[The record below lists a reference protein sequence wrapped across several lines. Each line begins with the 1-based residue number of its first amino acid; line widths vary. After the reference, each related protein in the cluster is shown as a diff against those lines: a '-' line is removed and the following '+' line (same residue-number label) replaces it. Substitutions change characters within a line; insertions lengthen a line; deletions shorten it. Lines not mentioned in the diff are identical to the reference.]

1 MENKEYNLIVVG
13 GGAAGLMA
21 AGMAAQRGLSVI
33 LLEKMEKTGRKV
45 RISGKGR
52 CNVTNTKPMEEF
64 LAKIQCNAEFFRP
77 AFMQFTNNSLMRF
90 LERRGVKLVVEHGD
104 RVFPKNGKA
113 WDIAQ
118 ALVDWCREEGV
129 TVECEAR
136 VVDILAVNNKVLG
149 VKYRNARGFERKIE
163 APNVILCTGGASY
176 PATGSTGDGYM
187 LAHKLGH
194 SIVEI
199 RPSLVPL
206 ETSYTEAKFMAGLL
220 LKNINLSLYVDDEC
234 VAEEFGEMSFS
245 KRGLEGAVVLRVSR
259 KAVDALIE
267 ERKVEIG
274 LDLKHSMSRDEV
286 VDRIKREIDQQPD
299 SLTVGELIRKIV
311 PRELVVPFAKLLD
324 MNARRP
330 MSDFTEEAVG
340 RFADLLKD
348 FRMPVSDY
356 RPFEEAVVTAGG
368 VDVNEIYAETME
380 SKLVKGL
387 YFAGELMDIDA
398 NTGGYNMQI
407 AFSTGHLAAQ
417 LRKQK

>member
-21 AGMAAQRGLSVI
+21 AGMAAQRGLNVV

-64 LAKIQCNAEFFRP
+64 LSKIQCNAEFFRP
-77 AFMQFTNNSLMRF
+77 SFMQFTNNSLMRF

-104 RVFPKNGKA
+104 RVFPKSGKA

-129 TVECEAR
+129 DVICEAK
-136 VVDILAVNNKVLG
+136 VEDIVTVNNKVLG
-149 VKYRNARGFERKIE
+149 VMYRNSRGFMRKIE

-206 ETSYTEAKFMAGLL
+206 ESNYPEVRYMAGLL
-220 LKNINLSLYVDDEC
+220 LKNINLTLLVDGER
-234 VAEEFGEMSFS
+234 VTEEFGEMSFS
-245 KRGLEGAVVLRVSR
+245 KRGLEGAVILRVSR

-267 ERKVEIG
+267 GKTVEIS
-274 LDLKHSMSRDEV
+274 LDLKHAMTHEEV
-286 VDRIKREIDQQPD
+286 VRRIQREIEEQPD
-299 SLTVGELIRKIV
+299 TITIGELIRKIV
-311 PRELVVPFAKLLD
+311 PRELVVPMAKLID
-324 MNARRP
+324 VNARKP
-330 MSDFTEEAVG
+330 VGEFDEAAVE

-348 FRMPVSDY
+348 FRIPVSDY

-368 VDVNEIYAETME
+368 VDVNEIYPETLE

-387 YFAGELMDIDA
+387 YFAGELMDLDA
-398 NTGGYNMQI
+398 NTGGYNLQI